1 MMIAGDKK
9 MMIFFNSSLKT
20 RWFTPGI
27 TTPGSWNPCTGC
39 CSSSSVSCLLFSWSA
54 VWFLRAILVSH
65 EEEFPPVLPSLH
77 LLLMIL
83 RSFWL
88 ISFLSQDHHYWSFAS
103 VKVYVNEI
111 FSLTNQKLIA
121 WVCSAL
127 LDLIFSLIYFFVSDL
142 LFIPCCCR
150 DCKIQDNLEGR
161 CLFLTRRCFKELLV
175 ISFRQTSVLSF
186 FLLNEYNCYYF
197 SMKY

>member
-65 EEEFPPVLPSLH
+65 EEEIPRFFPPFISFWWFSGLFDSFLFSLKIIIIDHLLRLKYTLMRFSHSPTKTHSLSMFCSPWLNLLTH
-77 LLLMIL
+77 LLL
-83 RSFWL
+83 RVW
-88 ISFLSQDHHYWSFAS
+88 
-103 VKVYVNEI
+103 
-111 FSLTNQKLIA
+111 
-121 WVCSAL
+121 SAL
-127 LDLIFSLIYFFVSDL
+127 HSLL
-142 LFIPCCCR
+142 LSWL
-150 DCKIQDNLEGR
+150 QDSR
-161 CLFLTRRCFKELLV
+161 
-175 ISFRQTSVLSF
+175 
-186 FLLNEYNCYYF
+186 
-197 SMKY
+197 